1 MRLKK
6 FFLLSLCTLCV
17 SFSLGQYGFF
27 SKNPLLNNENWDKQ
41 KLHYGYFIGFNI
53 MDFKIDYINPQQKE
67 IEVLDGFG
75 FNLGIVG
82 NLRIFEHLDLR
93 FEPGFYYTQRNLVFP
108 GFDQQFKAFRET
120 NASYLHFPLLL
131 KFSSQRIGNF
141 RPYLVAGGS
150 MTYNLASNHKVLD
163 DLTNN
168 TFRVEPFFS
177 SLEIGFGVDFY
188 LPYFKFSPSIR
199 GMFSGNDEL
208 IRDKS
213 PQSPYTS
220 NILGMSTRAVL
231 INFTFH

>member
-1 MRLKK
+1 MSFKRFTIAL
-6 FFLLSLCTLCV
+6 FFLLFTNQ
-17 SFSLGQYGFF
+17 SFSQYGFF
-27 SKNPLLNNENWDKQ
+27 SKNPLLNHENWDKQ
-41 KLHYGYFIGFNI
+41 RVHYGYFLGFNM
-53 MDFKIDYINPQQKE
+53 MDFKIDYIDPQQKE

-82 NLRIFEHLDLR
+82 NLRIFDNLDLR
-93 FEPGFYYTQRNLVFP
+93 FEPGFYYTQRNLMFP
-108 GFDQQFKAFRET
+108 GFDQNFKSFRET

-150 MTYNLASNHKVLD
+150 FTYNLASNHKVLE
-163 DLTNN
+163 DLSNN
-168 TFRVEPFFS
+168 IFRVQPFFS
-177 SLEIGFGVDFY
+177 SLELGFGVDFY

-199 GMFSGNDEL
+199 GLFSGTDEL
-208 IRDKS
+208 IRDKD

-220 NILGMSTRAVL
+220 NILGMSTRAIL